1 VSAAP
6 WSRLLALE
14 PSAGACAPADAAA
27 RLAAALAAEPSPVLM
42 RPTPAARALHA
53 QLPSRPPVVAVLPD
67 MPQLLRDAAEIGL
80 PRAALARLLPGG
92 PRAWWRLGLTGV
104 RHVREVAGQDFRGLV
119 PVLLE
124 LERAS
129 LRGVDVCGAAL
140 AAQLTDL
147 LLAAG
152 HREALQQ
159 IVAHLR
165 RAGLCAGLQTLNL
178 GHLLE
183 RLAAWQVRPDFVIGP
198 LNPRGFRM
206 KPTPD
211 AVRAALRTSGVPLL
225 ASEITAGGTVA
236 LSDAIAAVRADGA
249 GGVVIAVN
257 ELAG

>member
-1 VSAAP
+1 
-6 WSRLLALE
+6 
-14 PSAGACAPADAAA
+14 
-27 RLAAALAAEPSPVLM
+27 M
-42 RPTPAARALHA
+42 
-53 QLPSRPPVVAVLPD
+53 VAILPD
-67 MPQLLRDAAEIGL
+67 MPQLLRDAAESGL
-80 PRAALARLLPGG
+80 PRAAVARLLPGG
-92 PRAWWRLGLTGV
+92 PGAWWRLARTGA
-104 RHVREVAGQDFRGLV
+104 RHVRALAAQDFRGLV

-129 LRGVDVCGAAL
+129 LRGVDLRGVAL
-140 AAQLTDL
+140 AAPLTDL

-152 HREALQQ
+152 HREALWQ

-165 RAGLCAGLQTLNL
+165 RAGLRAGLQTLNL

-183 RLAAWQVRPDFVIGP
+183 RLARWQLTPDFVIGP

-211 AVRAALRTSGVPLL
+211 AVRAALRTSRVPLL

-236 LSDAIAAVRADGA
+236 LAEAIAAVRADGA

-257 ELAG
+257 ELAD